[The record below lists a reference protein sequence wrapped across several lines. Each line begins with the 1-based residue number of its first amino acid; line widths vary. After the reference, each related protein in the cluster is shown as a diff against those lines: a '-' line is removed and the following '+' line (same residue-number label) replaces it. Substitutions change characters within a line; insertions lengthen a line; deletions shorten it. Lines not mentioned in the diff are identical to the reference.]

1 MVDAP
6 HSKCG
11 GFGRESSSLSSPISC
26 RVGQWVGQGES
37 ASALRP
43 VLSGYSIVFESYL
56 QAIVVEIA
64 AIARLGSVSPALAV

>member
-11 GFGRESSSLSSPISC
+11 GFGRESSSLSSPIPS
-26 RVGQWVGQGES
+26 RVSQC
-37 ASALRP
+37 AKARC
-43 VLSGYSIVFESYL
+43 SGRSVVFESYL

-64 AIARLGSVSPALAV
+64 AIARFGSVSPALAV